1 VEVTK
6 LKCGCVYATADNE
19 PAVRHGIEMG
29 GYVKKFCTRHAPAH
43 NVEAPLR
50 EPKRKFS
57 APFPSSCAVYTGAT
71 K

>member
-1 VEVTK
+1 MK

-29 GYVKKFCTRHAPAH
+29 GYVKTFCARHAPASR
-43 NVEAPLR
+43 VGPAPR
-50 EPKRKFS
+50 EPKRKF
-57 APFPSSCAVYTGAT
+57 APPFPSSCAVYTGAA